1 MQKKWLLVGGGFI
14 FVVVITV
21 IAFMLKKNPISQIKE
36 SEIANIEVTVTTKE
50 NYVSIDSEEKAKIT
64 EIMEILNVI
73 QLRKS
78 KSHEKDGMG
87 AEIIITMNDGSKH
100 LLLFLEDDV
109 SIDGKYYI
117 PDKNYV
123 EIFREIVSRYMVQKQ

>member
-21 IAFMLKKNPISQIKE
+21 IAFMLKKNTISQIKE
-36 SEIANIEVTVTTKE
+36 SEIATIEVTVTTKE

-64 EIMEILNVI
+64 EIMEILNGI

>member
-1 MQKKWLLVGGGFI
+1 
-14 FVVVITV
+14 
-21 IAFMLKKNPISQIKE
+21 
-36 SEIANIEVTVTTKE
+36 
-50 NYVSIDSEEKAKIT
+50 
-64 EIMEILNVI
+64 
-73 QLRKS
+73 
-78 KSHEKDGMG
+78 
-87 AEIIITMNDGSKH
+87 MNDGSKH

>member
-36 SEIANIEVTVTTKE
+36 SEIATIEVTVTTKE

-64 EIMEILNVI
+64 EIMEILNGI